1 MKDALHGG
9 SQVLVVA
16 VDGPWILSSAG
27 WRDFLCGGEQWF
39 DGLVAEHE
47 QRGDRSQSGRHRLI
61 AASRADPADDLF
73 AAEFLQIVR
82 CLAGTVGGQ
91 TLIAGRANLIG
102 QRGGGEAVG

>member
-1 MKDALHGG
+1 MPRLGCQAPINSQLPGQLRFLRAKPDKKICRTSGSDPKFVKDALHGG

-61 AASRADPADDLF
+61 AASRAD
-73 AAEFLQIVR
+73 
-82 CLAGTVGGQ
+82 
-91 TLIAGRANLIG
+91 
-102 QRGGGEAVG
+102 